1 MGMCLFCTSKTKK
14 VAQKMFFRKK
24 EEEEE
29 RRKGRRKRREG
40 GEKGKLTFCV
50 FFLTTRNFENKE
62 HFKGTFSM
70 RYSHIELQGK
80 I

>member
-1 MGMCLFCTSKTKK
+1 
-14 VAQKMFFRKK
+14 MFFRKKK

-29 RRKGRRKRREG
+29 RRKGKRKRKGG
-40 GEKGKLTFCV
+40 GEGKLTFGV

>member
-1 MGMCLFCTSKTKK
+1 
-14 VAQKMFFRKK
+14 MFFRKKK

-29 RRKGRRKRREG
+29 RRKGQRKRREG
-40 GEKGKLTFCV
+40 GKKGKLTFGV

>member
-1 MGMCLFCTSKTKK
+1 
-14 VAQKMFFRKK
+14 MFFRKKK

-29 RRKGRRKRREG
+29 RRKGKRKRRG
-40 GEKGKLTFCV
+40 GGKGKLTFGV